1 MALISE
7 ATTDEILEI
16 PKLFEEW
23 NNLDNPH
30 EFEPMIEWKGA
41 RLKRP
46 EGLVKLAEKT
56 KELIKLE
63 NLLLQTVKAD
73 IEKFNEN
80 EEKRKQES
88 D

>member
-1 MALISE
+1 MAK
-7 ATTDEILEI
+7 DEWTQPDKIGVH
-16 PKLFEEW
+16 PT
-23 NNLDNPH
+23 
-30 EFEPMIEWKGA
+30 
-41 RLKRP
+41 
-46 EGLVKLAEKT
+46 LVKLAEKT